1 MDNDGL
7 PVFLDDSPL
16 SRGVQKMKMKMMEMK
31 MPIFLSRVFVFADIV
46 QSTSMEIH
54 YISL

>member
-7 PVFLDDSPL
+7 PVFLDDSHL
-16 SRGVQKMKMKMMEMK
+16 TSGELKMKMKMMEMK

-46 QSTSMEIH
+46 QNTSMEIH